1 MKNMTTYEDRYEKW
15 MADLMREAEEAIE
28 FPESRE
34 RLEKGFI
41 NLDEFLIQHL
51 RSGCEGKD
59 IFINLDEF
67 LIQHLRSGCEGKD
80 MIVDETSRR
89 MFAVL
94 NVIAEKINKIK
105 GDSFAE

>member
-1 MKNMTTYEDRYEKW
+1 MTTYEDRYEKW

-59 IFINLDEF
+59 
-67 LIQHLRSGCEGKD
+67 

>member
-1 MKNMTTYEDRYEKW
+1 MTTYEDRYEKW

-34 RLEKGFI
+34 RLERG
-41 NLDEFLIQHL
+41 
-51 RSGCEGKD
+51 
-59 IFINLDEF
+59 FINLDEF

-80 MIVDETSRR
+80 MIVLYRYDETSRR